1 MKNSI
6 ILSALCAF
14 FISSAFADSQKQN
27 LADKTKELIK
37 QDRQAQA
44 EQRAKDAEK
53 YIIKLLTK

>member
-1 MKNSI
+1 MKQL

-14 FISSAFADSQKQN
+14 FMSGAYADNQKQS
-27 LADKTKELIK
+27 LADKAKELIK
-37 QDRQAQA
+37 QDKQAQA